1 MKICD
6 RMKVNKCIA
15 KIVFVAVISAIFG
28 SGCQVS
34 TVVAPLETKSVSR
47 STIKRVFL
55 VEDNKIT
62 LEDISRRLSTY
73 NFKHES
79 TSIIIGGSVTQILHF
94 RLGIYQ
100 DPQTI
105 VFYDGIPVKDD
116 YVEEIAIEQFNV
128 VILVP
133 ANIEKDSS
141 FKQPRVSGKLNIVII
156 SNPDY
161 TGADEAIIKAG
172 GVPPK

>member
-1 MKICD
+1 
-6 RMKVNKCIA
+6 MKVNKCIV
-15 KIVFVAVISAIFG
+15 KIVFVAAISAIFG

-34 TVVAPLETKSVSR
+34 TVVAPLETKPVSR
-47 STIKRVFL
+47 SIIKRVFL

-62 LEDISRRLSTY
+62 LEDIHQRLSTY
-73 NFKHES
+73 NLKNES
-79 TSIIIGGSVTQILHF
+79 TSMIMGGSASSVTRINYF
-94 RLGIYQ
+94 RLGIYK

-133 ANIEKDSS
+133 ANIEKNFD

-156 SNPDY
+156 SNPDD
-161 TGADEAIIKAG
+161 TGLDEAIIKSG
-172 GVPPK
+172 GVPPN